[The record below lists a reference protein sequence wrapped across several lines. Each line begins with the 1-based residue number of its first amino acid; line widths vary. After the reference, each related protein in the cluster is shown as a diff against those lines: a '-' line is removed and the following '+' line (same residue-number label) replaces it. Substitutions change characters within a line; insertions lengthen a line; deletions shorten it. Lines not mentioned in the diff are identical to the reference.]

1 MRWGKVRYVG
11 CSNYQVWELAQA
23 LAVSERLGI
32 GRYDCDQP
40 RYNILYREIENEL
53 LPLCRAEGVGII
65 AYNPLAGGFLTGK
78 YEGSEDLRENTRFTL
93 GSAGPRYRARYW
105 GGRPVPRDRAA
116 CGRTSAGVASPA
128 HAAVAWVIAQAG
140 ATSAIVGASGHDQ
153 IADSVGGA
161 ELRLS
166 EEDLAFCDESWF
178 NLPRKCDPAIALR

>member
-1 MRWGKVRYVG
+1 MRYVG

-78 YEGSEDLRENTRFTL
+78 FAKRVDASDSSSRHDRQELTPAHPEN
-93 GSAGPRYRARYW
+93 SHRARIQ
-105 GGRPVPRDRAA
+105 GPETTRCRASCA
-116 CGRTSAGVASPA
+116 DHR
-128 HAAVAWVIAQAG
+128 G
-140 ATSAIVGASGHDQ
+140 ARHG
-153 IADSVGGA
+153 
-161 ELRLS
+161 
-166 EEDLAFCDESWF
+166 
-178 NLPRKCDPAIALR
+178 

>member
-78 YEGSEDLRENTRFTL
+78 YEGSEGLRENTRFTL

-105 GGRPVPRDRAA
+105 EDAQFREIERLADVLRRAWHLLPTPPSPGSSPKRARPRPSSERAA
-116 CGRTSAGVASPA
+116 TIRSRTRS
-128 HAAVAWVIAQAG
+128 G
-140 ATSAIVGASGHDQ
+140 ARSSD
-153 IADSVGGA
+153 
-161 ELRLS
+161 
-166 EEDLAFCDESWF
+166 
-178 NLPRKCDPAIALR
+178 